1 MSINER
7 LLSVYSQSP
16 ELCTRLSNLD
26 IHYLSPSMDWH
37 LVLFI
42 YFPNFPF
49 WEKLYIQLG
58 VHVLQTTMEISRSG
72 MQVHDRL

>member
-1 MSINER
+1 MTPHDDHILTRRLPMSINER
-7 LLSVYSQSP
+7 LLSVYSKSP

-49 WEKLYIQLG
+49 
-58 VHVLQTTMEISRSG
+58 
-72 MQVHDRL
+72 